1 MGYDQPFMTSRV
13 SERQTGG
20 SWARGGGSMCL
31 NVISP
36 TWAKL
41 GKRSLHLSFAS
52 SSSTGALHPSN
63 TTFSFL
69 SYFSTKFS
77 ARTANTSSILLQYLF
92 EGLSKLTLAFCAR
105 NVTVVKCGESTV
117 GRTATISGLGLLA
130 CMLSN
135 AISRSFSHDSRE

>member
-1 MGYDQPFMTSRV
+1 MY
-13 SERQTGG
+13 
-20 SWARGGGSMCL
+20 L

-41 GKRSLHLSFAS
+41 GKRFLHLSAAS

-69 SYFSTKFS
+69 LCFSTRFS
-77 ARTANTSSILLQYLF
+77 PRTLNTSSILLQYLF
-92 EGLSKLTLAFCAR
+92 EGWSKSTFAFCAR
-105 NVTVVKCGESTV
+105 KVTVVNCGESIV
-117 GRTATISGLGLLA
+117 GKTARISGLGLLA

-135 AISRSFSHDSRE
+135 ATSWSLSHDSKE